1 MSTTVITL
9 SIIIVIL
16 LAIAAWLVA
25 TLNAAKHRLS
35 ALQTENDQNNA
46 HIVQM
51 TSELAQRDAS
61 VAILEKQ
68 LQETSDREEKN
79 ATECKQ
85 LTDKIISITSEKS
98 KIEERLKV
106 LTDEKQKIQDEARL
120 QFNELASKILD
131 DKTRKSDLRLNEI
144 LSPLKE
150 NIDKLKKEI
159 NDRAI
164 KDAENHTSLMMQ
176 INNLR
181 DLNSQIGKEAGN
193 LAKALKGN
201 SKVQGDWGE
210 MILEQILSSSGLIKG
225 EQFEIQATR
234 DENGNTL
241 TNENGNRLRPDVIVH
256 LPDSKNIVIDSKTS
270 LTAYTDYV
278 NAEDE
283 KTQSAKL
290 SEHLASIKKHIDE
303 LASKNYQEFIKDSGD
318 FVMMFVP
325 NEGAYLAAM
334 QENPQL
340 WEYAY
345 NKHVVIISPTHL
357 ISVLKLVSQLWSH
370 DKQTRNAIKIAEEA
384 GKLYDRFVDFTE
396 YMAGIDKGLNTAR
409 QAYDKAAAKLSD
421 GRANILSQVDK
432 LKDLGAKAKKRL
444 NLPE

>member
-1 MSTTVITL
+1 MSTTVIIL
-9 SIIIVIL
+9 LIIIVIL
-16 LAIAAWLVA
+16 LAFAAW
-25 TLNAAKHRLS
+25 TLASLHANKLRTLT
-35 ALQTENDQNNA
+35 LQADAEQNNA
-46 HIVQM
+46 RIVQL
-51 TSELAQRDAS
+51 TAEIAQRDAS
-61 VAILEKQ
+61 TAMLEKQ
-68 LQETSDREEKN
+68 LHEMSEREVKN
-79 ATECKQ
+79 AAECKQ
-85 LTDKIISITSEKS
+85 LTEKIISITSEKS
-98 KIEERLKV
+98 KVEERLQV
-106 LTDEKQKIQDEARL
+106 LTDEKQKLQDEARL

-164 KDAENHTSLMMQ
+164 KDAENHMSLMMQ

-241 TNENGNRLRPDVIVH
+241 TDENGNRLRPDVIVH

-270 LTAYTDYV
+270 LTAYTDYI
-278 NAEDE
+278 NAEDD
-283 KTQSAKL
+283 KTQSTKL
-290 SEHLASIKKHIDE
+290 AEHLASVKKHIDE
-303 LASKNYQEFIKDSGD
+303 LASKSYQEYVKDSGD
-318 FVMMFVP
+318 FVMMFIP

-334 QENPQL
+334 QENPQM

-345 NKHVVIISPTHL
+345 NKHVILISPTHL

-396 YMAGIDKGLNTAR
+396 YMAGIEKGLNIAR

-421 GRANILSQVDK
+421 GRANVLSQVEK
-432 LKDLGAKAKKRL
+432 LKDLGAKAKKKL

>member
-1 MSTTVITL
+1 MSTIATTL
-9 SIIIVIL
+9 LIIIVIL
-16 LAIAAWLVA
+16 LAIMAW
-25 TLNAAKHRLS
+25 TLASLHANKRRMLS
-35 ALQTENDQNNA
+35 LQADAEQNNA
-46 HIVQM
+46 RIVQL
-51 TSELAQRDAS
+51 TAEIAQRDAS
-61 VAILEKQ
+61 TAMLEKQ
-68 LQETSDREEKN
+68 LRETSEREEKH
-79 ATECKQ
+79 AAECKQ
-85 LTDKIISITSEKS
+85 LTEKIISITSEKS
-98 KIEERLKV
+98 KVEERLQV
-106 LTDEKQKIQDEARL
+106 LTDEKQKLQDEARL

-150 NIDKLKKEI
+150 NIDNLKKEI

-181 DLNSQIGKEAGN
+181 ELNSQIGKEAGN

-241 TNENGNRLRPDVIVH
+241 TDENGNRLRPDVIVH

-278 NAEDE
+278 NAEDD
-283 KTQSAKL
+283 KTLSTKL
-290 SEHLASIKKHIDE
+290 AEHLSSVKKHIDE
-303 LASKNYQEFIKDSGD
+303 LASKSYQEYVKDSGD
-318 FVMMFVP
+318 FVMMFIP

-345 NKHVVIISPTHL
+345 NKHVVLISPTHL

-396 YMAGIDKGLNTAR
+396 YMAGIEKGLNIAR

-421 GRANILSQVDK
+421 GRANVLSQVEK
-432 LKDLGAKAKKRL
+432 LKDLGAKAKKKL

>member
-1 MSTTVITL
+1 MSTTVIIL
-9 SIIIVIL
+9 LIIIVIL
-16 LAIAAWLVA
+16 LAFAAW
-25 TLNAAKHRLS
+25 TLASLHANKLRTLT
-35 ALQTENDQNNA
+35 LQADAEQNNA
-46 HIVQM
+46 RIVQL
-51 TSELAQRDAS
+51 TAEIAQRDAS
-61 VAILEKQ
+61 TAMLEKQ
-68 LQETSDREEKN
+68 LHEMSEREVKN
-79 ATECKQ
+79 AAECKQ
-85 LTDKIISITSEKS
+85 LTEKIISITSEKS
-98 KIEERLKV
+98 KVEERLQV
-106 LTDEKQKIQDEARL
+106 LTDEKQKLQDEARL

-241 TNENGNRLRPDVIVH
+241 TDENGNRLRPDVIVH

-270 LTAYTDYV
+270 LTAYTDYI
-278 NAEDE
+278 NAEDD
-283 KTQSAKL
+283 KTQSTKL
-290 SEHLASIKKHIDE
+290 AEHLASVKKHIDE
-303 LASKNYQEFIKDSGD
+303 LASKSYQEYVKDSGD
-318 FVMMFVP
+318 FVMMFIP

-334 QENPQL
+334 QENPQM

-345 NKHVVIISPTHL
+345 NKHVILISPTHL

-396 YMAGIDKGLNTAR
+396 YMAGIEKGLNIAR

-421 GRANILSQVDK
+421 GRANVLSQVEK
-432 LKDLGAKAKKRL
+432 LKDLGAKAKKKL